1 MASDKN
7 TLNERFDAHCSLVKI
22 LPTRPSDN
30 DLLYLYG
37 MYKQA
42 RDGDC
47 NTIEPS
53 SLNIKENSKWKSWKN
68 NQGITSSV
76 AMAFYIARVNELFMK
91 VK

>member
-1 MASDKN
+1 
-7 TLNERFDAHCSLVKI
+7 
-22 LPTRPSDN
+22 
-30 DLLYLYG
+30 